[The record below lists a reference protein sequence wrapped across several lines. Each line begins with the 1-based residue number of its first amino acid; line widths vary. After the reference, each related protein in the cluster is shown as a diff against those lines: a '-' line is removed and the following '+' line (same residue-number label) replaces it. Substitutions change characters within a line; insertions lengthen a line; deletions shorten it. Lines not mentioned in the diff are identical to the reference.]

1 MTDAESKA
9 RRVNRA
15 PWSRP
20 APMLEHIAEVSLET
34 DVAMIGKLHALRRWK
49 GGTEHAR
56 I

>member
-1 MTDAESKA
+1 
-9 RRVNRA
+9 
-15 PWSRP
+15 
-20 APMLEHIAEVSLET
+20 MLEHIAEVSLET